1 MPGKPPNSGK
11 TTHSWVSIIP
21 HEWVPMIPH
30 EWVAKVPHEW
40 VLEHVFRPLK
50 NIVLTTKKQRTL

>member
-1 MPGKPPNSGK
+1 MVPGKPRNSDK
-11 TTHSWVSIIP
+11 TTHSWVSI
-21 HEWVPMIPH
+21 IPH